1 MRISEL
7 PGTENTQGCCHQI
20 ESTQTV
26 ILKKK
31 LAPNSTWSWRKSQ
44 KTQKTP
50 KNPERRIVRNGKHSG
65 VLASN
70 RVSPDGHF
78 EKEISS
84 KLHLVMEKIAKNT
97 KKHQKI
103 RIGELTGM
111 ENTKNCKLVLERPS
125 AVILR
130 YRTSANSR

>member
-1 MRISEL
+1 M
-7 PGTENTQGCCHQI
+7 
-20 ESTQTV
+20 V
-26 ILKKK
+26 ILEEK
-31 LAPNSTWSWRKSQ
+31 LAQKATMSWSRRKSQ
-44 KTQKTP
+44 KIP
-50 KNPERRIVRNGKHSG
+50 KNANKRIARNGKHSG
-65 VLASN
+65 VLPSN
-70 RVSPDGHF
+70 RVNPDGHF

-103 RIGELTGM
+103 RIGELTGT

-130 YRTSANSR
+130 YRTSANSQ